1 MRLESVVNPSWS
13 SAISLSDFHRRVG
26 HSLFRLHIENGLAVT
41 VAMAV
46 VVIGGGVLFGRP
58 VMALGA
64 TGALYAS
71 IVDQPGPLGLKARIF
86 ALDIAAAAIVTLLA
100 SLTGGIPW
108 FLAPLIILMG
118 FSTGMLVAYGRR
130 AVGLGVAAVLALLF
144 GMATHKAP
152 FAVQLVHTAIF
163 AGGGVA
169 YALIALVLN
178 WLLDDRIRQL
188 YLGEALLAFSRY
200 IAAKAALYDLSIK
213 QKDSLAGLVNAH
225 ADLVDRLQSAR
236 DMIFSGHRSERRARW
251 IASLIALLD
260 AFDTVLSSDAD
271 IETLRDSS
279 HHHLMR
285 RLQALTVDLAE
296 DVHVLGLDFVMP
308 VRRTGLPERAEQ
320 LKAIGEEIARV
331 AKSSEGAPEPP
342 DVLAFRAT
350 WHKLTQTSARLTR
363 LAEILAGK
371 RPPIPV
377 SDDLDLQRFM
387 KIESASPQIL
397 KAQLNYSSPVF
408 RYALRLSLA
417 MITGYLL
424 TLIFPQYIHGGWVML
439 TTALIMRANYSTTRR
454 RRDDRVLG
462 NLAGCV
468 VTMLLVRFLPVD
480 ALSACVV
487 VAIGVSHAFGAV
499 NYRVTAFAACISAL
513 LQLHAIAPLSQP
525 LLFERI
531 FDTLLGA
538 GLAWGF
544 SYVFPAWEWRN
555 VPRYIKGLMIA
566 DRDYAIQALTREPSD
581 QAIRLARK
589 RAHDM
594 AATLCTTVQRLIDE
608 PHLDKRAFVA
618 LNELLA
624 ANYLLASD
632 LASMRVL
639 FRRRGPELEP
649 ISTEELLAQSRQ
661 TVTATFAL
669 GGDPKAAPNTLSRR
683 SFEQQMESPSAA
695 FSLRRRLVHIDR
707 ASERVA
713 ALAARAL
720 REAA

>member
-1 MRLESVVNPSWS
+1 M
-13 SAISLSDFHRRVG
+13 AI
-26 HSLFRLHIENGLAVT
+26 
-41 VAMAV
+41 V
-46 VVIGGGVLFGRP
+46 VVGGGILFGRS

-71 IVDQPGPLGLKARIF
+71 IVDQPGPLGLKTRIF

-100 SLTGGIPW
+100 SLAGGIPW
-108 FLAPLIILMG
+108 LLGPLIVVIG
-118 FSTGMLVAYGRR
+118 FLTGMLVAYGRR

-152 FAVQLVHTAIF
+152 FSVQLVHTAIF
-163 AGGGVA
+163 AGGGVG

-178 WLLDDRIRQL
+178 WMLDDRIRQL

-200 IAAKAALYDLSIK
+200 IAAKAALYDLSVK
-213 QKDSLAGLVNAH
+213 QEGFALGRTRERACRSCRSTPSGARYDLLGPPHRAPRALDCVADRPAGRIRH
-225 ADLVDRLQSAR
+225 SAVR
-236 DMIFSGHRSERRARW
+236 VTRTSRHYYA
-251 IASLIALLD
+251 
-260 AFDTVLSSDAD
+260 
-271 IETLRDSS
+271 TLRTTISCGD
-279 HHHLMR
+279 LY
-285 RLQALTVDLAE
+285 ALTTSLAE
-296 DVHVLGLDFVMP
+296 DVQVIGLDFVMP
-308 VRRTGLPERAEQ
+308 TRRADLHDRSDQ
-320 LKAIGEEIARV
+320 IKAIGDEIARI
-331 AKSSEGAPEPP
+331 AKATEGAPEPL
-342 DVLAFRAT
+342 DVFAFRAT
-350 WHKLTQTSARLTR
+350 WHKLSQTSGRLTR
-363 LAEILAGK
+363 LAEVLAGR

-397 KAQLNYSSPVF
+397 KAQLNYASPIF

-417 MITGYLL
+417 MTTGYLL

-462 NLAGCV
+462 NLAGCI
-468 VTMLLVRFLPVD
+468 VTMLLVRFLPGD

-487 VAIGVSHAFGAV
+487 IAIGVSHSFGAV

-538 GLAWGF
+538 ALAWGF

-566 DRDYAIQALTREPSD
+566 DRDYAVQALTREPSD

-594 AATLCTTVQRLIDE
+594 AAVLCTTVQRLIDE
-608 PHLDKRAFVA
+608 PNLDKRAFVA

-661 TVTATFAL
+661 TVRRPSRSVATRRRRRMPCRAAASSRSWKASAPPIRSGGGWCISTA
-669 GGDPKAAPNTLSRR
+669 RR
-683 SFEQQMESPSAA
+683 SALPRSPPGRSGKQPNYC
-695 FSLRRRLVHIDR
+695 
-707 ASERVA
+707 
-713 ALAARAL
+713 
-720 REAA
+720 

>member
-1 MRLESVVNPSWS
+1 
-13 SAISLSDFHRRVG
+13 
-26 HSLFRLHIENGLAVT
+26 
-41 VAMAV
+41 MAV
-46 VVIGGGVLFGRP
+46 VVVGGGILFGRP

-100 SLTGGIPW
+100 SLAGGIPW
-108 FLAPLIILMG
+108 LLGPLIVVVG

-144 GMATHKAP
+144 GMATHQAP
-152 FAVQLVHTAIF
+152 FSVQLVHTAIF
-163 AGGGVA
+163 AGGGVG

-178 WLLDDRIRQL
+178 WMLDDRIRQL

-200 IAAKAALYDLSIK
+200 IAAKAELYDLGTK
-213 QKDSLAGLVNAH
+213 QKASLAALVNAH
-225 ADLVDRLQSAR
+225 ADLVDKLQAAR
-236 DMIFSGHRSERRARW
+236 DMIFSGRRTERRARW

-271 IETLRDSS
+271 IETLRDSP
-279 HHHLMR
+279 HRHLMR
-285 RLQALTVDLAE
+285 RLHTLTVDLAE
-296 DVHVLGLDFVMP
+296 DVQNLGLSFVTP
-308 VRRTGLPERAEQ
+308 TRPAEIADRASQ
-320 LKAIGEEIARV
+320 MRAIGEEVARIAK
-331 AKSSEGAPEPP
+331 ASEGAAEPP
-342 DVLAFRAT
+342 DLFAFRAT
-350 WHKLTQTSARLTR
+350 WHKLTQTSGRLIR
-363 LAEILAGK
+363 LADILAGR
-371 RPPIPV
+371 RPPVAV

-397 KAQLNYSSPVF
+397 KAQLNYSSPIF

-417 MITGYLL
+417 MTTGYLL

-462 NLAGCV
+462 NLAGCI
-468 VTMLLVRFLPVD
+468 VTMLLVRFLPGD

-487 VAIGVSHAFGAV
+487 IAIGVSHSFGAV

-566 DRDYAIQALTREPSD
+566 DRDYAVQALTREPSD

-594 AATLCTTVQRLIDE
+594 AAVLCTTVQRLIDE
-608 PHLDKRAFVA
+608 PNLDKRAFVA

-649 ISTEELLAQSRQ
+649 TSTEGLLTQSRQ
-661 TVTATFAL
+661 IVAATFAL
-669 GGDPKAAPNTLSRR
+669 GGDPNAAPNTLRRR
-683 SFEQQMESPSAA
+683 SFEEQMDSPSAA
-695 FSLRRRLVHIDR
+695 YSLRRRLVHIDR

-720 REAA
+720 KEAA

>member
-1 MRLESVVNPSWS
+1 
-13 SAISLSDFHRRVG
+13 
-26 HSLFRLHIENGLAVT
+26 
-41 VAMAV
+41 MAV
-46 VVIGGGVLFGRP
+46 VVVSGGVLFGRP
-58 VMALGA
+58 AMALAA

-71 IVDQPGPLGLKARIF
+71 IVDQPGPLDLKARIF

-100 SLTGGIPW
+100 SLTGGTPW
-108 FLAPLIILMG
+108 LLGPLIALIG
-118 FSTGMLVAYGRR
+118 FATGMLVAYGKR

-152 FAVQLVHTAIF
+152 FSVQLVHTAVF
-163 AGGGVA
+163 AGGGIA
-169 YALIALVLN
+169 YALIALALN
-178 WLLDDRIRQL
+178 WILDDRIRQL
-188 YLGEALLAFSRY
+188 YLGEALLALSRY
-200 IAAKAALYDLSIK
+200 IAAKAALYDLNIK
-213 QKDSLAGLVNAH
+213 QKDSLAALVNAH

-236 DMIFSGHRSERRARW
+236 DMIFSGRRTERRARW

-271 IETLRDSS
+271 IETLRASS

-285 RLQALTVDLAE
+285 RLHTLIAALAE
-296 DVHVLGLDFVMP
+296 DVRQLGLGFVTPARP
-308 VRRTGLPERAEQ
+308 VELDDQSEQ
-320 LKAIGEEIARV
+320 LKAIGEEIARISKGIES
-331 AKSSEGAPEPP
+331 ANEPQ
-342 DVLAFRAT
+342 DVFAFRAT
-350 WHKLTQTSARLTR
+350 WHKLTQTSGRLVRLTDV
-363 LAEILAGK
+363 LAGR

-397 KAQLNYSSPVF
+397 KAQINYASPVF

-417 MITGYLL
+417 MTTGYLL
-424 TLIFPQYIHGGWVML
+424 TLILPQYIHGGWVML

-462 NLAGCV
+462 NLAGCI
-468 VTMLLVRFLPVD
+468 VTMLLVRFLPGD

-487 VAIGVSHAFGAV
+487 VAIGVSHAFGTV
-499 NYRVTAFAACISAL
+499 NYRITAFAACISAL

-531 FDTLLGA
+531 FDTLVGA

-566 DRDYAIQALTREPSD
+566 DRDYAVQALTREPSD

-594 AATLCTTVQRLIDE
+594 AAVLCTTVQRLIDE
-608 PHLDKRAFVA
+608 PNLDKRAFVA

-649 ISTEELLAQSRQ
+649 VSTEELLAQSRQ
-661 TVTATFAL
+661 IVTATFAL
-669 GGDPKAAPNTLSRR
+669 GGDPKAAPNVLSRR

-695 FSLRRRLVHIDR
+695 YSLRRRLVHIDR
-707 ASERVA
+707 SSERVA

-720 REAA
+720 KEAT

>member
-1 MRLESVVNPSWS
+1 
-13 SAISLSDFHRRVG
+13 LSDFHRRVG

-46 VVIGGGVLFGRP
+46 VVVGGGILFGRE

-71 IVDQPGPLGLKARIF
+71 VVDQPGPLDLKARIF
-86 ALDIAAAAIVTLLA
+86 ALDIAAAAIVTLLV

-108 FLAPLIILMG
+108 LLGPLILVMG
-118 FSTGMLVAYGRR
+118 FATGMLVAYGKR

-144 GMATHKAP
+144 GMATHRAP
-152 FAVQLVHTAIF
+152 FEIQLVHTAIF
-163 AGGGVA
+163 AGGGVG
-169 YALIALVLN
+169 YALSAMLLN
-178 WLLDDRIRQL
+178 WILDDRIRQL
-188 YLGEALLAFSRY
+188 YLGEALLALSRY
-200 IAAKAALYDLSIK
+200 IAAKAMLYDLNVK
-213 QKDSLAGLVNAH
+213 QKDALAALVNAH
-225 ADLVDRLQSAR
+225 ADLVDRLQAAR
-236 DMIFSGHRSERRARW
+236 DMIFSGRRTDRRARW

-271 IETLRDSS
+271 IETLRTSS

-285 RLQALTVDLAE
+285 RLHALIVSLAN
-296 DVHVLGLDFVMP
+296 DVHALGLDFVSP
-308 VRRTGLPERAEQ
+308 ARDTDLTNRSEQ
-320 LKAIGEEIARV
+320 LKAAGEEIARI
-331 AKSSEGAPEPP
+331 AKSLAGGPEPA
-342 DVLAFRAT
+342 DVFAFRAT
-350 WHKLTQTSARLTR
+350 WHKLTQTSGRLARL
-363 LAEILAGK
+363 ADVLAGRK
-371 RPPIPV
+371 PPV
-377 SDDLDLQRFM
+377 QAGDDLDLQRFM
-387 KIESASPQIL
+387 KIESASPKIL

-417 MITGYLL
+417 MVTGYLL
-424 TLIFPQYIHGGWVML
+424 TLIFPDYIHGGWVML

-454 RRDDRVLG
+454 RRDDRVIG
-462 NLAGCV
+462 NLAGCII
-468 VTMLLVRFLPVD
+468 TMLLVRFLPGD

-555 VPRYIKGLMIA
+555 VPHYIKGLMLA
-566 DRDYAIQALTREPSD
+566 DRDYAVQALTREPSD

-594 AATLCTTVQRLIDE
+594 AAVLCTTVQRLIDE
-608 PHLDKRAFVA
+608 PNLDKRAFVA
-618 LNELLA
+618 LNDLLA
-624 ANYLLASD
+624 ANYLLTSD

-639 FRRRGPELEP
+639 FRRRGPQLEP
-649 ISTEELLAQSRQ
+649 VSTEELLAQSRQ
-661 TVTATFAL
+661 IVTTTFAL
-669 GGDPKAAPNTLSRR
+669 GGDPRATPSALKRR
-683 SFEQQMESPSAA
+683 SFEEQLESPSAA
-695 FSLRRRLVHIDR
+695 YSLRRRLVHIDR

>member
-1 MRLESVVNPSWS
+1 
-13 SAISLSDFHRRVG
+13 
-26 HSLFRLHIENGLAVT
+26 
-41 VAMAV
+41 
-46 VVIGGGVLFGRP
+46 GGILLGRDM
-58 VMALGA
+58 MALGA

-71 IVDQPGPLGLKARIF
+71 IVDQPGPLDLKTRIF
-86 ALDIAAAAIVTLLA
+86 AIDIAAAAIVTLLA
-100 SLTGGIPW
+100 SVAGGVPW
-108 FLAPLIILMG
+108 LLGPLIVAMG

-163 AGGGVA
+163 AGGGIG
-169 YALIALVLN
+169 YALVALALN
-178 WLLDDRIRQL
+178 WLLDDRTRQL

-200 IAAKAALYDLSIK
+200 IAAKAALYDPGTK
-213 QKDSLAGLVNAH
+213 QKDVLAALVNAH
-225 ADLVDRLQSAR
+225 ADLVDRLQAAR
-236 DMIFSGHRSERRARW
+236 DMIFSGRRTERRARW
-251 IASLIALLD
+251 IASLVALLD
-260 AFDTVLSSDAD
+260 TFDTVLSSDAD
-271 IETLRDSS
+271 IETLRSSS
-279 HHHLMR
+279 HHHLLR
-285 RLQALTVDLAE
+285 RFQALTANLAD
-296 DVHVLGLDFVMP
+296 DVRALGLDFVMP
-308 VRRTGLPERAEQ
+308 ARGACLPSRSGQ
-320 LKAIGEEIARV
+320 LKAIGEEISRIAMPMDGT
-331 AKSSEGAPEPP
+331 AEPA
-342 DVLAFRAT
+342 DVFAFRAT
-350 WHKLTQTSARLTR
+350 WHKLTQTSERLTR
-363 LAEILAGK
+363 LADLLAGR
-371 RPPIPV
+371 RPPIPIG
-377 SDDLDLQRFM
+377 DDLDLQRFM

-397 KAQLNYSSPVF
+397 TAQLRFSSPIF

-417 MITGYLL
+417 MATGYLL
-424 TLIFPQYIHGGWVML
+424 TVIFPQYIHGGWVML

-454 RRDDRVLG
+454 RRDDRVVG
-462 NLAGCV
+462 NLAGCI
-468 VTMLLVRFLPVD
+468 VTMLLVRFLPGD

-487 VAIGVSHAFGAV
+487 LAIGVSHAFGTV

-531 FDTLLGA
+531 FDTLIGA

-566 DRDYAIQALTREPSD
+566 DRDYAVQALTRDPSD

-594 AATLCTTVQRLIDE
+594 AAVLCTTVQRLIDE
-608 PHLDKRAFVA
+608 PYLDKRAFVA

-639 FRRRGPELEP
+639 FRRRAAELEP
-649 ISTEELLAQSRQ
+649 VSTEELLAQSRQ
-661 TVTATFAL
+661 RATATFAL
-669 GGDPKAAPNTLSRR
+669 GGDPKAAPNVLSRR
-683 SFEQQMESPSAA
+683 SFEQQVESPSAA
-695 FSLRRRLVHIDR
+695 YSLRRRLVHIDR
-707 ASERVA
+707 TSERVA

-720 REAA
+720 REAT

>member
-1 MRLESVVNPSWS
+1 
-13 SAISLSDFHRRVG
+13 
-26 HSLFRLHIENGLAVT
+26 
-41 VAMAV
+41 MAV
-46 VVIGGGVLFGRP
+46 VVVGGGILFGRE

-71 IVDQPGPLGLKARIF
+71 IVDQPGPLDLKARIF

-108 FLAPLIILMG
+108 LLGPLIAAMG
-118 FSTGMLVAYGRR
+118 FATGMLVAYGRR

-152 FAVQLVHTAIF
+152 FAVQLLHTAVF
-163 AGGGVA
+163 AGGGIG
-169 YALIALVLN
+169 YALIAMLLN
-178 WLLDDRIRQL
+178 WVLDDRIRQL

-200 IAAKAALYDLSIK
+200 IAAKGALYDLGAK
-213 QKDSLAGLVNAH
+213 QKDSLAALVNAH
-225 ADLVDRLQSAR
+225 ADLVDRLQAAR
-236 DMIFSGHRSERRARW
+236 DMIFSGRRTERRARW

-271 IETLRDSS
+271 IETLREST
-279 HHHLMR
+279 HHHLIR
-285 RLQALTVDLAE
+285 RLHALTVNLAE
-296 DVHVLGLDFVMP
+296 DVHALGLDFVSP
-308 VRRTGLPERAEQ
+308 IQRAEVKSRSDQ
-320 LKAIGEEIARV
+320 IKAIGDEIARI
-331 AKSSEGAPEPP
+331 AKPLDGAPEPA
-342 DVLAFRAT
+342 DVFAFRAT
-350 WHKLTQTSARLTR
+350 WHKLTQTAGRLSR
-363 LAEILAGK
+363 LGDVLAGR
-371 RPPIPV
+371 RPPLPV

-387 KIESASPQIL
+387 KIESASPQIV
-397 KAQLNYSSPVF
+397 KAQLNYASPVF

-417 MITGYLL
+417 MVTGYLL
-424 TLIFPQYIHGGWVML
+424 TVIFPQYIHGGWVML

-454 RRDDRVLG
+454 RRDDRVVG
-462 NLAGCV
+462 NLAGCI
-468 VTMLLVRFLPVD
+468 VTMLLVRFLPGD

-487 VAIGVSHAFGAV
+487 VTIGVSHAFGAV

-538 GLAWGF
+538 ALAWGF

-555 VPRYIKGLMIA
+555 VPRYIKGLMLA
-566 DRDYAIQALTREPSD
+566 DRDYAVQALTREPSD

-594 AATLCTTVQRLIDE
+594 AAILCTTAQRLIDE
-608 PHLDKRAFVA
+608 PYLDKRAFVA

-639 FRRRGPELEP
+639 FRRRGPELDP
-649 ISTEELLAQSRQ
+649 VSTEELLAQSRQ
-661 TVTATFAL
+661 AVSTALAV
-669 GGDPKAAPNTLSRR
+669 GGDPDRAPARLSRR
-683 SFEQQMESPSAA
+683 SFEQQIESPSAA
-695 FSLRRRLVHIDR
+695 YSLRRRLVHIDR

-713 ALAARAL
+713 ALAARVL
-720 REAA
+720 KVAA

>member
-1 MRLESVVNPSWS
+1 
-13 SAISLSDFHRRVG
+13 
-26 HSLFRLHIENGLAVT
+26 
-41 VAMAV
+41 MAV
-46 VVIGGGVLFGRP
+46 VVVSGGVLFGRP
-58 VMALGA
+58 AMALAA

-71 IVDQPGPLGLKARIF
+71 IVDQPGPLDLKARIF

-100 SLTGGIPW
+100 SLTGGTPW
-108 FLAPLIILMG
+108 LLGPLIALIG
-118 FSTGMLVAYGRR
+118 FATGMLVAYGKR

-152 FAVQLVHTAIF
+152 FSVQLVHTAVF
-163 AGGGVA
+163 AGGGIA
-169 YALIALVLN
+169 YALIALALN
-178 WLLDDRIRQL
+178 WILDDRIRQL
-188 YLGEALLAFSRY
+188 YLGEALLALSRY
-200 IAAKAALYDLSIK
+200 IAAKAALYDLNIK
-213 QKDSLAGLVNAH
+213 QKDSLAALVNAH

-236 DMIFSGHRSERRARW
+236 DMIFSGRRTERRARW

-271 IETLRDSS
+271 IETLRASS

-285 RLQALTVDLAE
+285 RLHTLIAALAE
-296 DVHVLGLDFVMP
+296 DVRQLGLGFVTPARP
-308 VRRTGLPERAEQ
+308 VELDDQSEQ
-320 LKAIGEEIARV
+320 LKAIGEEIARISKGIES
-331 AKSSEGAPEPP
+331 ANEPQ
-342 DVLAFRAT
+342 DVFAFRAT
-350 WHKLTQTSARLTR
+350 WHKLTQTSGRLVRLTDV
-363 LAEILAGK
+363 LAGR

-397 KAQLNYSSPVF
+397 KAQINYASPVF

-417 MITGYLL
+417 MTTGYLL
-424 TLIFPQYIHGGWVML
+424 TLILPQYIHGGWVML

-462 NLAGCV
+462 NLAGCI
-468 VTMLLVRFLPVD
+468 VTMLLVRFLPGD

-487 VAIGVSHAFGAV
+487 VAIGVSHAFGTV
-499 NYRVTAFAACISAL
+499 NYRITAFAACISAL

-531 FDTLLGA
+531 FDTLVGA

-566 DRDYAIQALTREPSD
+566 DRDYAVQALTREPSD

-594 AATLCTTVQRLIDE
+594 AAVLCTTVQRLIDE
-608 PHLDKRAFVA
+608 PNLDKRAFVA

-649 ISTEELLAQSRQ
+649 VSTEELLAQSRQ
-661 TVTATFAL
+661 IVTATFAL
-669 GGDPKAAPNTLSRR
+669 GGDPKAAPNVLSRR

-695 FSLRRRLVHIDR
+695 YSLRRRLVHIDR

>member
-1 MRLESVVNPSWS
+1 M
-13 SAISLSDFHRRVG
+13 AI
-26 HSLFRLHIENGLAVT
+26 
-41 VAMAV
+41 V
-46 VVIGGGVLFGRP
+46 VVGGGILFGRE
-58 VMALGA
+58 VAALGA

-100 SLTGGIPW
+100 SVAAGIPW
-108 FLAPLIILMG
+108 LLGPLIIAMG

-130 AVGLGVAAVLALLF
+130 AVGLGVAVVLALLF

-152 FAVQLVHTAIF
+152 LSEQLVHTAIF
-163 AGGGVA
+163 AGGGIG
-169 YALIALVLN
+169 YALVALLLA
-178 WLLDDRIRQL
+178 WLLDDRTRQL
-188 YLGEALLAFSRY
+188 YLGESLLAFSRY
-200 IAAKAALYDLSIK
+200 IAAKAALYDRNIK
-213 QKDSLAGLVNAH
+213 QKEALAGLVNAH
-225 ADLVDRLQSAR
+225 ADLVDRLQAAR
-236 DMIFSGHRSERRARW
+236 DMIFSSRRTERRARW

-271 IETLRDSS
+271 IETLRGSS

-285 RLQALTVDLAE
+285 RLHGLTESLAE
-296 DVHVLGLDFVMP
+296 DVQFLGLDFIMP
-308 VRRTGLPERAEQ
+308 TRNTELPDRAEQ
-320 LKAIGEEIARV
+320 LKNIGDEIARIV
-331 AKSSEGAPEPP
+331 KASEGAEPH
-342 DVLAFRAT
+342 DIFAFRAT
-350 WHKLTQTSARLTR
+350 WHKLSQTSGRLTR
-363 LAEILAGK
+363 LADVLAGRK
-371 RPPIPV
+371 APIPV
-377 SDDLDLQRFM
+377 SGDLDLQRFM

-397 KAQLNYSSPVF
+397 KAQLNYASPVF
-408 RYALRLSLA
+408 RYALRLSVA
-417 MITGYLL
+417 MTTGYLL
-424 TLIFPQYIHGGWVML
+424 TLVFPQYIHGGWVML

-462 NLAGCV
+462 NLAGCL
-468 VTMLLVRFLPVD
+468 VTMLLVRFLPGD

-487 VAIGVSHAFGAV
+487 IAIGVSHAFGAV

-566 DRDYAIQALTREPSD
+566 DRDYAVQALTREPSD

-594 AATLCTTVQRLIDE
+594 AAVLCTTVQRLIDE
-608 PHLDKRAFVA
+608 PNLDKRAFVA

-649 ISTEELLAQSRQ
+649 VSTEELLAQSRQ
-661 TVTATFAL
+661 IVAGTFAL
-669 GGDPKAAPNTLSRR
+669 GGDPKATPNALSRR
-683 SFEQQMESPSAA
+683 SFEQQLQSPSAA
-695 FSLRRRLVHIDR
+695 YSLRRRLVHIDR
-707 ASERVA
+707 ASARVA

-720 REAA
+720 REVA

>member
-1 MRLESVVNPSWS
+1 MS
-13 SAISLSDFHRRVG
+13 
-26 HSLFRLHIENGLAVT
+26 
-41 VAMAV
+41 AV
-46 VVIGGGVLFGRP
+46 VVGGGILFGRP

-100 SLTGGIPW
+100 SLAGGIPW
-108 FLAPLIILMG
+108 LLGPLIVVIG

-152 FAVQLVHTAIF
+152 FAIQLVHTAIF
-163 AGGGVA
+163 AGGGIG
-169 YALIALVLN
+169 YALIALALN
-178 WLLDDRIRQL
+178 GMLDDRIRQL

-200 IAAKAALYDLSIK
+200 IVAKAALYDLGTK
-213 QKDSLAGLVNAH
+213 QKASLAALVNAH
-225 ADLVDRLQSAR
+225 ADLVDKLQAAR
-236 DMIFSGHRSERRARW
+236 DMIFSGRRTERRARW

-271 IETLRDSS
+271 IETLRDSP
-279 HHHLMR
+279 HRHLMR
-285 RLQALTVDLAE
+285 RLHTLTVDLAE
-296 DVHVLGLDFVMP
+296 DVQNLGLSFVTP
-308 VRRTGLPERAEQ
+308 TRPAEIADRAPQ
-320 LKAIGEEIARV
+320 MRAIGEEVARIAK
-331 AKSSEGAPEPP
+331 ASEGAAEPP
-342 DVLAFRAT
+342 DLFAFRAT
-350 WHKLTQTSARLTR
+350 WHKLTQTSGRLIR
-363 LAEILAGK
+363 LADILAG
-371 RPPIPV
+371 RSPPVPV

-397 KAQLNYSSPVF
+397 KAQLNYSSPIF

-417 MITGYLL
+417 MTTGYLL

-462 NLAGCV
+462 NLAGCI
-468 VTMLLVRFLPVD
+468 VTMLLVRFLPGD

-487 VAIGVSHAFGAV
+487 IAIGVSHSFGAV

-566 DRDYAIQALTREPSD
+566 DRDYAVQALTREPSD

-594 AATLCTTVQRLIDE
+594 AAVLCTTVQRLIDE
-608 PHLDKRAFVA
+608 PNLDKRAFVA

-649 ISTEELLAQSRQ
+649 ISTEGLLAQSRHI
-661 TVTATFAL
+661 VAATFAL
-669 GGDPKAAPNTLSRR
+669 GGDPNAAPNTLRRR
-683 SFEQQMESPSAA
+683 SFEEQMDSPSAA
-695 FSLRRRLVHIDR
+695 YALRRRLVHIDR

-720 REAA
+720 KEAA

>member
-1 MRLESVVNPSWS
+1 
-13 SAISLSDFHRRVG
+13 
-26 HSLFRLHIENGLAVT
+26 
-41 VAMAV
+41 MAV
-46 VVIGGGVLFGRP
+46 VVVGGGILFGRE

-100 SLTGGIPW
+100 SLAGGIPW
-108 FLAPLIILMG
+108 LLGPLIIAIG

-152 FAVQLVHTAIF
+152 FPVQLVHTAIF
-163 AGGGVA
+163 AGGGIG
-169 YALIALVLN
+169 YALIALLLT
-178 WLLDDRIRQL
+178 WLLDDRTRQL

-200 IAAKAALYDLSIK
+200 IAAKAVLYDRSVK
-213 QKDSLAGLVNAH
+213 QKDALAGLVNAH
-225 ADLVDRLQSAR
+225 ADLVDRLQAAR
-236 DMIFSGHRSERRARW
+236 DMIFSGHRTDRRARW

-285 RLQALTVDLAE
+285 RLHALTANLAE
-296 DVHVLGLDFVMP
+296 DVQILGLNFVTP
-308 VRRTGLPERAEQ
+308 VRDTDLPDRADL
-320 LKAIGEEIARV
+320 LKAVGGEITRIAQ
-331 AKSSEGAPEPP
+331 ASEGAEPL
-342 DVLAFRAT
+342 DVFAFRVT
-350 WHKLTQTSARLTR
+350 WHKLSQTSGRLTR
-363 LAEILAGK
+363 LAEILAGH
-371 RPPIPV
+371 RPPLPV
-377 SDDLDLQRFM
+377 SDGLDLQRFM

-397 KAQLNYSSPVF
+397 KAQLNYASPVF

-417 MITGYLL
+417 MTTGYLL
-424 TLIFPQYIHGGWVML
+424 TLIFPEYIHGGWVML

-462 NLAGCV
+462 NLAGCI
-468 VTMLLVRFLPVD
+468 VTMLLVRFVPGD

-487 VAIGVSHAFGAV
+487 IAIGVSHAFGAV

-594 AATLCTTVQRLIDE
+594 AAVLCTTVQRLIDE
-608 PHLDKRAFVA
+608 PNLDKRAFVA

-639 FRRRGPELEP
+639 FRRRGAELEP
-649 ISTEELLAQSRQ
+649 VSTEELLAQSRQ
-661 TVTATFAL
+661 MVTATFAL
-669 GGDPKAAPNTLSRR
+669 GGDPKAAPNALSRR
-683 SFEQQMESPSAA
+683 SFEQQLESPSAA
-695 FSLRRRLVHIDR
+695 YSLRRRLVHIDR
-707 ASERVA
+707 ASARVA

-720 REAA
+720 HEAA

>member
-1 MRLESVVNPSWS
+1 
-13 SAISLSDFHRRVG
+13 
-26 HSLFRLHIENGLAVT
+26 
-41 VAMAV
+41 MAV
-46 VVIGGGVLFGRP
+46 VVIGGGILFGRS

-71 IVDQPGPLGLKARIF
+71 IVDQPGPFGLKARIF
-86 ALDIAAAAIVTLLA
+86 ALDISAAAIVTLLA
-100 SLTGGIPW
+100 SLAGGIPW
-108 FLAPLIILMG
+108 LLGPLIVVMG

-152 FAVQLVHTAIF
+152 FSVQLVHMAIF
-163 AGGGVA
+163 AGGGIA
-169 YALIALVLN
+169 YALIALMLT
-178 WLLDDRIRQL
+178 WLLDDRTRQL

-200 IAAKAALYDLSIK
+200 IVAKAALYDRGVK
-213 QKDSLAGLVNAH
+213 QKDALAGLVNAH
-225 ADLVDRLQSAR
+225 ADLVDRLQAAR
-236 DMIFSGHRSERRARW
+236 DMIFSGHRTERRARW
-251 IASLIALLD
+251 IASLLALLD

-271 IETLRDSS
+271 IETLRGSP

-285 RLQALTVDLAE
+285 RLHALTANLGE
-296 DVHVLGLDFVMP
+296 DIEGLGLGFLLP
-308 VRRTGLPERAEQ
+308 ARRTNLPDRADQ
-320 LKAIGEEIARV
+320 IKAIGDEIARI
-331 AKSSEGAPEPP
+331 AKISEGAEPL
-342 DVLAFRAT
+342 DVFAFRAT
-350 WHKLTQTSARLTR
+350 WHKLGQTSARLTR
-363 LAEILAGK
+363 LAEVLAGH
-371 RPPIPV
+371 RPPIPI

-397 KAQLNYSSPVF
+397 KAQLNYASPVF

-417 MITGYLL
+417 MTTGYAL

-462 NLAGCV
+462 NLAGCI
-468 VTMLLVRFLPVD
+468 VTMLLVRFLSGD

-608 PHLDKRAFVA
+608 PNLDKRAFVA

-639 FRRRGPELEP
+639 FRRRGAELEP
-649 ISTEELLAQSRQ
+649 VSTEELLAQSRQ
-661 TVTATFAL
+661 MVTATFAL
-669 GGDPKAAPNTLSRR
+669 GGDPNAAPNALSRR
-683 SFEQQMESPSAA
+683 SFEQQLESPSAA
-695 FSLRRRLVHIDR
+695 YSLRRRLVHIDR

-713 ALAARAL
+713 ALAASAL
-720 REAA
+720 KETA

>member
-1 MRLESVVNPSWS
+1 PNR
-13 SAISLSDFHRRVG
+13 
-26 HSLFRLHIENGLAVT
+26 
-41 VAMAV
+41 
-46 VVIGGGVLFGRP
+46 
-58 VMALGA
+58 
-64 TGALYAS
+64 
-71 IVDQPGPLGLKARIF
+71 
-86 ALDIAAAAIVTLLA
+86 AA
-100 SLTGGIPW
+100 
-108 FLAPLIILMG
+108 
-118 FSTGMLVAYGRR
+118 
-130 AVGLGVAAVLALLF
+130 
-144 GMATHKAP
+144 
-152 FAVQLVHTAIF
+152 
-163 AGGGVA
+163 
-169 YALIALVLN
+169 
-178 WLLDDRIRQL
+178 
-188 YLGEALLAFSRY
+188 
-200 IAAKAALYDLSIK
+200 
-213 QKDSLAGLVNAH
+213 
-225 ADLVDRLQSAR
+225 
-236 DMIFSGHRSERRARW
+236 
-251 IASLIALLD
+251 
-260 AFDTVLSSDAD
+260 
-271 IETLRDSS
+271 
-279 HHHLMR
+279 
-285 RLQALTVDLAE
+285 
-296 DVHVLGLDFVMP
+296 
-308 VRRTGLPERAEQ
+308 Q
-320 LKAIGEEIARV
+320 LKAIGEEIARI
-331 AKSSEGAPEPP
+331 AKPLEGSAEPA
-342 DVLAFRAT
+342 DIFAFRAT
-350 WHKLTQTSARLTR
+350 WHKLTQTSARLSR
-363 LAEILAGK
+363 LAEVLAGRK
-371 RPPIPV
+371 PPVPV

-387 KIESASPQIL
+387 KIESASPEIL

-417 MITGYLL
+417 MVTGYVL

-468 VTMLLVRFLPVD
+468 VTMLLVRFLPGD

-487 VAIGVSHAFGAV
+487 IAIGVSHAFGAV

-531 FDTLLGA
+531 LDTLLGA

-555 VPRYIKGLMIA
+555 VPRYIKGMIIA
-566 DRDYAIQALTREPSD
+566 DRDYAVQALTREPSD

-594 AATLCTTVQRLIDE
+594 AAVLCTTVQRLIDE
-608 PHLDKRAFVA
+608 PNLDKRAFVA

-639 FRRRGPELEP
+639 FRRRATELEP
-649 ISTEELLAQSRQ
+649 VSTEELLAQSRQ

-683 SFEQQMESPSAA
+683 SFEQQMESPSAS

>member
-1 MRLESVVNPSWS
+1 M
-13 SAISLSDFHRRVG
+13 
-26 HSLFRLHIENGLAVT
+26 

-46 VVIGGGVLFGRP
+46 VVVGGGILFGREA
-58 VMALGA
+58 MALGA

-71 IVDQPGPLGLKARIF
+71 IVDQPGPLDLKARIF

-100 SLTGGIPW
+100 SLTGGTPW
-108 FLAPLIILMG
+108 LLGPLIAVMG
-118 FSTGMLVAYGRR
+118 FATGMLVAYGKR

-152 FAVQLVHTAIF
+152 FATQLVHTAIF
-163 AGGGVA
+163 AGGGIG
-169 YALIALVLN
+169 YALIAMLLN
-178 WLLDDRIRQL
+178 WILDGRIRQL

-200 IAAKAALYDLSIK
+200 IAAKAALYDLNAK
-213 QKDSLAGLVNAH
+213 QKDSLAALVNAH
-225 ADLVDRLQSAR
+225 ADLVDRLQAAR
-236 DMIFSGHRSERRARW
+236 DMIFSGRRTERRARW

-271 IETLRDSS
+271 IETLRTSS

-285 RLQALTVDLAE
+285 RLHALTVNIAE
-296 DVHVLGLDFVMP
+296 DVHALGLDFVNP
-308 VRRTGLPERAEQ
+308 ARGADLSDRSEQ
-320 LKAIGEEIARV
+320 LKAIEQEIARI
-331 AKSSEGAPEPP
+331 AKPLEGAPEPA
-342 DVLAFRAT
+342 DVFAFRAT
-350 WHKLTQTSARLTR
+350 WHKLTQTSGRLTR
-363 LAEILAGK
+363 LADVLEGRRA
-371 RPPIPV
+371 PVPV

-417 MITGYLL
+417 MVTGYLL
-424 TLIFPQYIHGGWVML
+424 TLIFPQYIHGGWVLL

-454 RRDDRVLG
+454 RRDDRVVG
-462 NLAGCV
+462 NLAGCII
-468 VTMLLVRFLPVD
+468 TMLLVRFLPGD

-487 VAIGVSHAFGAV
+487 IAIGVSHAFGAV

-566 DRDYAIQALTREPSD
+566 DRDYAVQALTREPSD

-594 AATLCTTVQRLIDE
+594 AAVLCTTVQRLIDE
-608 PHLDKRAFVA
+608 PNLDKRAFVA

-649 ISTEELLAQSRQ
+649 VSTEELLAQSRQ
-661 TVTATFAL
+661 AVTATFAL
-669 GGDPKAAPNTLSRR
+669 GGNPKAAPSTLSRR
-683 SFEQQMESPSAA
+683 SFEEQLESPSAA
-695 FSLRRRLVHIDR
+695 YSLRRRLVHIDR

-720 REAA
+720 KEAA